1 MTIDLRDKSVRRREL
16 IALLGGGAAA
26 WPLSVLAQLDHPA
39 AARIGYLG
47 IASGPLAD
55 LFLAGMR
62 EGGYSEGQN
71 LRVERREYERNIPR
85 LAEYA
90 AELVRLKV
98 DAIFA
103 TGPGPVRAVA
113 NVTHDIPLVAIDL
126 ESDPMEAGWATSL
139 AHPGGNVTG
148 VFQDLPQLVGKW
160 LEFVRSLV
168 PNMSRIAV
176 LWDPETGT
184 AQLQAIGAA
193 AKSLGVEIEV
203 LEVRLPEDFEARF
216 SAIAR
221 KRPDAL
227 IQLSSPLI
235 FLQSKQTAEFALRNH
250 IPAISLFAAFAEAGG
265 LISYGPNVG
274 DLYRRCGVYAAKV
287 LKGAKPS
294 ELPIERPTRFILT
307 INLEAAKLLGLTMPP
322 SLLVQ
327 ADEVIE

>member
-1 MTIDLRDKSVRRREL
+1 MRRREL
-16 IALLGGGAAA
+16 IALLGGLAAS
-26 WPLSVLAQLDHPA
+26 WPLSRLAALDYPP

-62 EGGYSEGQN
+62 EGAYFEGQN
-71 LRVERREYERNIPR
+71 LQVERREYQGNIPR

-113 NVTHDIPLVAIDL
+113 KATRDIPLIAIDL
-126 ESDPMEAGWATSL
+126 ESDPVEAGWATSL
-139 AHPGGNVTG
+139 AHPGGNITG

-160 LEFVRSLV
+160 FEFVGSV
-168 PNMSRIAV
+168 VSKISHIAV
-176 LWDPETGT
+176 LWDPATGT
-184 AQLQAIGAA
+184 AQLKALSAA
-193 AKSLGVEIEV
+193 AKSLGVEVEV

-216 SAIAR
+216 SAIAQ

-227 IQLSSPLI
+227 FQLSSPLI
-235 FLQSKQTAEFALRNH
+235 FLQSKQTAEFALKNH

-265 LISYGPNVG
+265 LISYGPDVG

-287 LKGAKPS
+287 LRGAKPA
-294 ELPIERPTRFILT
+294 ELPIERPTRFILA
-307 INLEAAKLLGLTMPP
+307 INLESAKLLGLTMPT

-327 ADEVIE
+327 ADEVIEK

>member
-1 MTIDLRDKSVRRREL
+1 M
-16 IALLGGGAAA
+16 
-26 WPLSVLAQLDHPA
+26 
-39 AARIGYLG
+39 
-47 IASGPLAD
+47 
-55 LFLAGMR
+55 
-62 EGGYSEGQN
+62 
-71 LRVERREYERNIPR
+71 
-85 LAEYA
+85 
-90 AELVRLKV
+90 RLKV

-216 SAIAR
+216 STIAR

-227 IQLSSPLI
+227 FQLSSPLI

-250 IPAISLFAAFAEAGG
+250 IPAISLFVEGLQIYVAGHRG
-265 LISYGPNVG
+265 PDAQREVHVVERLHVQPGDRFGNTRPLLIVDVDGSIPVG
-274 DLYRRCGVYAAKV
+274 RRRLRVV
-287 LKGAKPS
+287 
-294 ELPIERPTRFILT
+294 RH
-307 INLEAAKLLGLTMPP
+307 
-322 SLLVQ
+322 
-327 ADEVIE
+327 